1 MAVSIREIAK
11 ICGVSEGT
19 VDRALNNRSGIKES
33 TKCKILEVAKELNYQ
48 PNHHARC
55 LATGRTNTIGVVCI
69 NMQDSFFSNLLES
82 IEASAKKAGYF
93 ITLVLTHNSI
103 EQELEGIRYLVNR
116 GVDGIILFPVAGG
129 SEYVNMLKE
138 YKIPIVTI
146 YNRISDDFPH
156 IDVDSY
162 KSMRDA
168 VSFIHNKGYDNIA
181 YLDIN
186 FSAARKAGI
195 NIYSFERRRAGYEQA
210 VSELGLSA
218 NIIEGYNRDN
228 VLDYIKC
235 NKDGRCAVLCA
246 YDNLAIKVLSMCRL
260 EGLSV
265 PRDVGL
271 MGFNNQS
278 VLNDIYP
285 RIYSIDCN
293 IDEIG
298 KTAFGKLCRLING
311 RENNESCVT
320 DTVISYSF
328 SQGESL

>member
-33 TKCKILEVAKELNYQ
+33 TKRKILEVVKELDYQ

-82 IEASAKKAGYF
+82 IEAAAKQAGYF

-103 EQELEGIRYLVNR
+103 EQEIEGIRYLVNR

-129 SEYVNMLKE
+129 ADYVNMLKG
-138 YKIPIVTI
+138 YNIPIVTI
-146 YNRISDDFPH
+146 YNRISDEFPH
-156 IDVDSY
+156 IDVDSFE
-162 KSMRDA
+162 SMRNA
-168 VSFIHNKGYDNIA
+168 VSFIHNKGYDRIA
-181 YLDIN
+181 YLDISFN
-186 FSAARKAGI
+186 RARNAGI
-195 NIYSFERRRAGYEQA
+195 NIYSFERRRAGYEQG
-210 VSELGLSA
+210 VSELGLVSY
-218 NIIEGYNRDN
+218 IIEDYKRDK
-228 VLDYIKC
+228 VIDYIKS
-235 NKDGRCAVLCA
+235 NQESRCAILCA
-246 YDNLAIKVLSMCRL
+246 YDNLAIRVLSMCRL

-265 PRDVGL
+265 PVDVGL

-298 KTAFGKLCRLING
+298 KTAFGKLYRLMSDT
-311 RENNESCVT
+311 EHNESFVE
-320 DTVISYSF
+320 DAVISYSF
-328 SQGESL
+328 SEGESL